1 LNFGSISG
9 MVQAMPQTSFLTSA
23 AALQRINVLKRELDA
38 LRPLNAQTVRALDD
52 WHRVELTYTSNA
64 IEGNTLTRSE
74 TAVILEKGLTVGGGK
89 SMREHLEA
97 INHGHA
103 YDFVRQLATGSS
115 AYSEMDIRQL
125 QALITAGD
133 EHAEPGSYSS
143 GARTVAGSKRIF
155 PGPSEIGPLMRDF
168 VQWLSSEPLSPD
180 TAVEAHSRLVEIHPF
195 SDGNGRTAR
204 LLMNAILWRGGYPPA
219 IVEPADR
226 AAYIDTLEIRHGGD
240 REPHRAFMLNCVL
253 ASAERYLAVVKRT

>member
-1 LNFGSISG
+1 
-9 MVQAMPQTSFLTSA
+9 MVRAMPHTSFLPSA
-23 AALQRINVLKRELDA
+23 AALERIDFLKRELDA

-89 SMREHLEA
+89 SLREHLEA
-97 INHGHA
+97 VNHGHA
-103 YDFVRQLATGSS
+103 YDFVRQLATSGG
-115 AYSEMDIRQL
+115 AFSEMDIRQL

-133 EHAEPGSYSS
+133 ERAEPGRYSS
-143 GARTVAGSKRIF
+143 GARTVSGSKRIF

-168 VQWLSSEPLSPD
+168 AQWLSGEQFSPH
-180 TAVEAHSRLVEIHPF
+180 TAVEAHARLVEIHPF

-204 LLMNAILWRGGYPPA
+204 LLMNAVLWRGGYPPA
-219 IVEPADR
+219 IVDPADR
-226 AAYIDTLEIRHGGD
+226 VAYIDTLEIRHGGD
-240 REPHRAFMLNCVL
+240 GEPHRAFMLNCVL
-253 ASAERYLAVVKRT
+253 ASAERYLAVVRRT